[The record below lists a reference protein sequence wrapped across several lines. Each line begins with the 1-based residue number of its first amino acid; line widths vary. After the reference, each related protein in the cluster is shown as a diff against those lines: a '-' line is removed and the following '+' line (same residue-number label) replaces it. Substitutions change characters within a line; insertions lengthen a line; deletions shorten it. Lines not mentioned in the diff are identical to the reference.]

1 MNFSR
6 RVAPEGMPSPKG
18 TPLEGKSPA
27 GGQVSASLREI
38 NDAV

>member
-18 TPLEGKSPA
+18 TPLEGKSR
-27 GGQVSASLREI
+27 REKTFSEF
-38 NDAV
+38 